1 LPLSRGATLLSH
13 SVHSW
18 RPPDFRHRLLACDH
32 GQVGDGRVLGVDACG
47 SGWIGIALSTG
58 EPRAYVDAE
67 IGAVLTAAEA
77 DGPLD
82 VIAIDI
88 PIGLADAGPRRADL
102 EARQAAG
109 PRRTSVFI
117 TPVRSAIE
125 AGDYAQA
132 LAVNRRLA
140 GAGISKQAYALR
152 DKILQVDR
160 LVRHDPP
167 ATAVEVHPELSF
179 AEMAGA
185 PLRHAKSTWAGA
197 ATRLR
202 LLADAGIHLPD
213 NLGVAAEKVGVDDVL
228 DAAAAAWTAM
238 RVQAG
243 AARSLPQPP
252 ERFSDGIA
260 CAIWI

>member
-1 LPLSRGATLLSH
+1 MA
-13 SVHSW
+13 
-18 RPPDFRHRLLACDH
+18 
-32 GQVGDGRVLGVDACG
+32 DGRVLGVDACG

-67 IGAVLTAAEA
+67 IGTVVMAAA
-77 DGPLD
+77 TDGPVD

-109 PRRTSVFI
+109 PRRAAVFI
-117 TPVRSAIE
+117 TPVRAAIE
-125 AGDYAQA
+125 AGDYEQA

-160 LVRHDPP
+160 LVRHDHP
-167 ATAVEVHPELSF
+167 ATVVEVHPELCF
-179 AEMAGA
+179 AEMAGV

-197 ATRLR
+197 AIRHR
-202 LLADAGIHLPD
+202 LLAGAGVHLPD
-213 NLGVAAEKVGVDDVL
+213 DLGVAGDKAAVDDVL
-228 DAAAAAWTAM
+228 DAAAAAWTAK
-238 RVQAG
+238 RILAG
-243 AARSLPQPP
+243 TARSLPQRP
-252 ERFSDGIA
+252 EVFSDGIA
-260 CAIWI
+260 CAIWV